1 MLDGRARLESQ
12 RRFFV
17 QSVLHVYDSG
27 IEMSKEPSTEDRALV
42 ERFKSGDEGAFDK
55 LVDKYRGRA
64 YSIAYG
70 LLGNREDAEEVA
82 QDTFVRIHRALKSF
96 RGDAEFTTWMYRI
109 ATNLSRNKYRWNR
122 SRGINE
128 TESLNAPMEGTE
140 GADGLYRDAPD
151 ERMSPDEALRYQELQ
166 GRLMDEL
173 QKMPEMYRE
182 VLVMR
187 NQREMSYEEIA
198 QALSCKL
205 GTVKSRI
212 ARARD
217 ELRERL
223 EL

>member
-1 MLDGRARLESQ
+1 
-12 RRFFV
+12 
-17 QSVLHVYDSG
+17 
-27 IEMSKEPSTEDRALV
+27 MSKEPSTEDRTLV
-42 ERFKSGDEGAFDK
+42 ERFKGGDESAFDR
-55 LVDKYRGRA
+55 LVEKHSGRV

-70 LLGNREDAEEVA
+70 LLGNREDAEEGA
-82 QDTFVRIHRALKSF
+82 QDTFIRIHRALKDF

-122 SRGINE
+122 TRGGNV
-128 TESLNAPMEGTE
+128 TESLNAPLEGTE
-140 GADGLYRDAPD
+140 GGEALFRDAPD
-151 ERMSPDEALRYQELQ
+151 ERLAPDEALRYQELEK
-166 GRLMDEL
+166 RLVVEL

-187 NQREMSYEEIA
+187 NQRDMSYEEIA
-198 QALSCKL
+198 DALSCKL

-212 ARARD
+212 ARARE